1 LKDQAGFFNSVEAPN
16 LISAVRPAYPAPVY
30 RRLKVFAFD
39 PMLGRSPLHRIT
51 LNVPYEPLKPGPK
64 GSRIQIIDFD
74 GVCRT
79 YYEPVNLDEDLLLLQ
94 DGLDPTESDPRFHQQ
109 MVYAVAMKVVE
120 NFDAA
125 LGRRLYFRGRRPLKL
140 FPHAFY
146 GANAF
151 YDPRRFA
158 VLFGYFP
165 ANQKNSGPN
174 LPGQPVFSCL
184 SHDIIA
190 HEVTHAITHRLRKY
204 FLEPTNHDVLAFHE
218 AFSDIVAIFQHFS
231 FPEILRQTIRDNQG
245 DLRKNTPL
253 IKLAEQFGYATGQGE
268 ALRSAVDKPDPR
280 ALESVFEPHERGS
293 ILVGAVFDAFFRTYQ
308 GRIQDL
314 LRIASGGT
322 GRLPRG
328 SIHPDLVNRLSD
340 EANSIALS
348 TLRMCIRAFDYL
360 PPVDVTFGDYLRSL
374 VTADFELNP
383 TDPNGL
389 RLAMI
394 EAFRERGIYPSGVS
408 SFSEDELRW
417 PRLEAGD
424 HEMESE
430 RKIEKIIESLA
441 SELIQEASEFSRNS
455 ALDPLPAAID
465 SDADDHASPGVTPSI
480 TPRGA
485 QLTSWARANTALLH
499 LNPLHDIESVGFHPV
514 FRVGRDG
521 QLLFEIVVQFA
532 QKDKTNARDFGGVAL
547 RGGSTI
553 VVQANGKI
561 RYVITKPLPAPNL
574 PQDDQKRAQERVDRQ
589 TAFVN
594 DIDARDTFHI
604 WKDQVFQKQRLSR
617 LANLARL
624 HGRSRG

>member
-1 LKDQAGFFNSVEAPN
+1 MDPPVPVPRLDRVP
-16 LISAVRPAYPAPVY
+16 YPAPVY

-39 PMLGRSPLHRIT
+39 PMLGRSPIHRIT
-51 LNVPYEPLKPGPK
+51 LNVPYEPLTPGPK
-64 GSRIQIIDFD
+64 GSRIQVVDFD
-74 GVCRT
+74 GVRRT
-79 YYEPVNLDEDLLLLQ
+79 YYEPVDLDQHLLLLQ

-109 MVYAVAMKVVE
+109 MVYGVAMKVVE

-125 LGRRLYFRGRRPLKL
+125 LGRRFYFRGRKPLRL

-151 YDPRRFA
+151 YDQRRFA

-165 ANQKNSGPN
+165 ADTKNFGPN
-174 LPGQPVFSCL
+174 MPGQPIFSCL

-204 FLEPTNHDVLAFHE
+204 FLEPSNHDVLAFHE
-218 AFSDIVAIFQHFS
+218 AFSDIVAIFQHFT

-253 IKLAEQFGYATGQGE
+253 IKLAEQFGYATGQGD
-268 ALRSAVDKPDPR
+268 ALRSAVDRPDPR
-280 ALESVFEPHERGS
+280 ALEGTLEPHDRGS

-308 GRIQDL
+308 SRIHDL

-328 SIHPDLVNRLSD
+328 AIHPDLVNRLAE
-340 EANSIALS
+340 EANSIALA

-394 EAFRERGIYPSGVS
+394 EAFRERGIYPTGVT

-417 PRLEAGD
+417 PRLDPGE
-424 HEMESE
+424 HEMESVQ
-430 RKIEKIIESLA
+430 KIDKIIDSLA
-441 SELIQEASEFSRNS
+441 SDLIQEASVLSRNS
-455 ALDPLPAAID
+455 ALDPLPD
-465 SDADDHASPGVTPSI
+465 TLTPDADDHGPQNVTSS
-480 TPRGA
+480 RGS
-485 QLTSWARANTALLH
+485 LLSSWAKANTGLLH
-499 LNPLHDIESVGFHPV
+499 LNPQHDIEPAGFHPV

-532 QKDKTNARDFGGVAL
+532 QRDKTSRHDFGGIPL

-553 VVQANGKI
+553 VVQANGRI
-561 RYVITKPLPAPNL
+561 RYVISKPLPSPVLSEA
-574 PQDDQKRAQERVDRQ
+574 DRHRAQERIERQ

-594 DIDARDTFHI
+594 DIDARDSFHI
-604 WKDQVFQKQRLSR
+604 WKDQVFQKQRISR

-624 HGRSRG
+624 HGSSKR